1 GDGWSSGERL
11 ASGRRIAAQATLVE
25 DLGDVAVDIGVE
37 PVRGRKEEAALRWH
51 GHGVAD
57 QVLEGRGTSALRVE
71 ALADLRELIRIP
83 EEDEAAR
90 GPGCR
95 QRVGETQLTG
105 LVDEQDVDRS
115 DQFGPR
121 PHPDGARGDRELSA
135 GEERRDLFRFV
146 HDPDAGPCRT
156 GLAVRLLDGSKR
168 LAHLHERLGGL
179 VEEIGN
185 GAVGLGGGP
194 DLLSGSD
201 QCGDH
206 SGARPR
212 LACSGG
218 SLDREHAV
226 IEIEGEPDGR
236 DEWVLP
242 DCLNGSRRRLP
253 AQRPQTR
260 RSARDQVARG
270 TQLDRS
276 VDGLEPAAEDV
287 IRNPA
292 ERIALDA
299 GLDGAARDQRR
310 GMTAQLA
317 RGPED
322 VDRSLDVV
330 DVDDLTGILAESA
343 LGRVNRRPPDA
354 DPVVL
359 WREPV
364 PADEAALATRLE
376 VPLVGQTADAFAGFD
391 QSVNAQL
398 LEPEVVP

>member
-1 GDGWSSGERL
+1 
-11 ASGRRIAAQATLVE
+11 
-25 DLGDVAVDIGVE
+25 
-37 PVRGRKEEAALRWH
+37 
-51 GHGVAD
+51 
-57 QVLEGRGTSALRVE
+57 
-71 ALADLRELIRIP
+71 
-83 EEDEAAR
+83 
-90 GPGCR
+90 
-95 QRVGETQLTG
+95 
-105 LVDEQDVDRS
+105 
-115 DQFGPR
+115 
-121 PHPDGARGDRELSA
+121 
-135 GEERRDLFRFV
+135 
-146 HDPDAGPCRT
+146 
-156 GLAVRLLDGSKR
+156 
-168 LAHLHERLGGL
+168 
-179 VEEIGN
+179 
-185 GAVGLGGGP
+185 
-194 DLLSGSD
+194 
-201 QCGDH
+201 
-206 SGARPR
+206 
-212 LACSGG
+212 
-218 SLDREHAV
+218 V

-242 DCLNGSRRRLP
+242 DCPNGSRRRLP

-276 VDGLEPAAEDV
+276 VDRLEPAAEDV
-287 IRNPA
+287 IRHPA
-292 ERIALDA
+292 EGVALDA

-310 GMTAQLA
+310 GVTAQLA

-330 DVDDLTGILAESA
+330 DVDDLTGILAEVA

-398 LEPEVVP
+398 LEPEVVPPLGLGVPTVPVEELGEEPAVALVLGSLYLGLSTGLGPAKTIETVATGFGDIMMEVGLLIAFGLYATNLGRRVRIRAVA